1 MQLVQRSAMTP
12 ILLLEITKL
21 SDREARMKPYNY
33 DYVDG
38 SDMAKANDGVRE
50 ERKDKKPSD
59 VRR

>member
-1 MQLVQRSAMTP
+1 MQLVHRSAMTP

-21 SDREARMKPYNY
+21 SDREARMKPYND